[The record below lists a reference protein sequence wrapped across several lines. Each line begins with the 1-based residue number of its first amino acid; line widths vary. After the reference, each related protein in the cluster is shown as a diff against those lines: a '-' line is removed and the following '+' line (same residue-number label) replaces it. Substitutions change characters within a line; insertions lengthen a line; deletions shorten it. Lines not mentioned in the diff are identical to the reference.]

1 MRIIRVIISAVFIMI
16 VGACFTAAAQQAAVP
31 VLSFELEDG
40 TQILDQDN
48 VIETSLINRP
58 DNLGNLE
65 FMIEI
70 TFDEEGKEAFKKATT
85 GHVGEEIRIL
95 VNGETVSAPVVQEP
109 VTEGKC
115 VLTGG
120 FTHSEAEE
128 LIRVLDPEKAAACG
142 DETETE
148 GLAENRPDSEGDAY
162 DSLYEISEILKRIEA
177 YLREGK
183 TSDLSLQPEK
193 LNMLVSLDGEEDD
206 YYEELT
212 LRYKGERVDPKE
224 AKWES
229 DHPEI
234 AEVDEYGW
242 VTSTG
247 VGTAII
253 TAQYKG
259 VSAECVIDVER
270 KITSDTRGE

>member
-1 MRIIRVIISAVFIMI
+1 MRISRVIISAVFIMI
-16 VGACFTAAAQQAAVP
+16 VGACFTAAAKEGAVP

-48 VIETSLINRP
+48 VIKASLINRT

-70 TFDEEGKEAFKKATT
+70 TFDEEGKEAFQRATV
-85 GHVGEEIRIL
+85 GHVGEVIRIL
-95 VNGETVSAPVVQEP
+95 VNGETVSSPVVQEP

-120 FTHSEAEE
+120 FTQSEAEE

>member
-1 MRIIRVIISAVFIMI
+1 MRISRVIISAVFIMI
-16 VGACFTAAAQQAAVP
+16 VGACFTAAAKEGAVP

-48 VIETSLINRP
+48 VIEASLINRP

-109 VTEGKC
+109 VMEGKC

-120 FTHSEAEE
+120 FTQSEAEE
-128 LIRVLDPEKAAACG
+128 LIRMLDPEKAAACG

-148 GLAENRPDSEGDAY
+148 GLTENSPGFEDDA
-162 DSLYEISEILKRIEA
+162 DSLYEISEIFKKIDA

-212 LRYKGERVDPKE
+212 LRYEGERVDPKE

>member
-1 MRIIRVIISAVFIMI
+1 MRISRVIISAVFIMI
-16 VGACFTAAAQQAAVP
+16 VGACFTAAAKEAAVP

-48 VIETSLINRP
+48 VIEASLINRP

-95 VNGETVSAPVVQEP
+95 VNGETVSSPVVQEP

-120 FTHSEAEE
+120 FTQSEAEE
-128 LIRVLDPEKAAACG
+128 LIRMLDPEKAAACG

-148 GLAENRPDSEGDAY
+148 GLTENSPDSEGDAY

-193 LNMLVSLDGEEDD
+193 LDMLVSLDGEEDD

-270 KITSDTRGE
+270 KITSDTRGK

>member
-1 MRIIRVIISAVFIMI
+1 MRISRVIISAVFIMI

-48 VIETSLINRP
+48 VIKASLINRT

-70 TFDEEGKEAFKKATT
+70 TFDEEGKEAFQRATV
-85 GHVGEEIRIL
+85 GHVGEVIRIL
-95 VNGETVSAPVVQEP
+95 VNGETVSSPVVQEP

-120 FTHSEAEE
+120 FTQSEAEE

-193 LNMLVSLDGEEDD
+193 LDMLVSLDGEEDD

>member
-1 MRIIRVIISAVFIMI
+1 MRISRVIISAVFIMI
-16 VGACFTAAAQQAAVP
+16 VGACFTAAAKEGAVP

-48 VIETSLINRP
+48 VIKASLINRT

-70 TFDEEGKEAFKKATT
+70 TFDEEGKEAFQRATV
-85 GHVGEEIRIL
+85 GHVGEVIRIL
-95 VNGETVSAPVVQEP
+95 VNGETVSSPVVQEP

-120 FTHSEAEE
+120 FTQSEAEE

-148 GLAENRPDSEGDAY
+148 GLTENSPGFEDDA
-162 DSLYEISEILKRIEA
+162 DSLYEISEILKKIDA

-193 LNMLVSLDGEEDD
+193 LDMLVSLDGEEDD

-259 VSAECVIDVER
+259 VSAECVVDVER

>member
-70 TFDEEGKEAFKKATT
+70 TFDEEGKEAFQRATV
-85 GHVGEEIRIL
+85 GHVGEVIRIL
-95 VNGETVSAPVVQEP
+95 VNGETVSSPVVQEP

-120 FTHSEAEE
+120 FTQSEAEE

-148 GLAENRPDSEGDAY
+148 GLTENSPGFEDDA
-162 DSLYEISEILKRIEA
+162 DSLYEISEILKKIDA

-193 LNMLVSLDGEEDD
+193 LDMLVSLDGEEDD

-212 LRYKGERVDPKE
+212 LRYEGEKVEPKE

-259 VSAECVIDVER
+259 FSAECVIDVER

>member
-1 MRIIRVIISAVFIMI
+1 MRISRVIISAVFIMI
-16 VGACFTAAAQQAAVP
+16 VGACFTAAAKEGAVP

-48 VIETSLINRP
+48 VIEASLINRP

-109 VTEGKC
+109 VMEGKC

-120 FTHSEAEE
+120 FTQSEAEE
-128 LIRVLDPEKAAACG
+128 LIRMLDPEKAAACG

-148 GLAENRPDSEGDAY
+148 GLTENSPGFEDDA
-162 DSLYEISEILKRIEA
+162 DSLYESNYSEPL
-177 YLREGK
+177 L
-183 TSDLSLQPEK
+183 
-193 LNMLVSLDGEEDD
+193 
-206 YYEELT
+206 
-212 LRYKGERVDPKE
+212 
-224 AKWES
+224 
-229 DHPEI
+229 
-234 AEVDEYGW
+234 
-242 VTSTG
+242 
-247 VGTAII
+247 
-253 TAQYKG
+253 
-259 VSAECVIDVER
+259 
-270 KITSDTRGE
+270 

>member
-1 MRIIRVIISAVFIMI
+1 MGISRVIISAVFIMI
-16 VGACFTAAAQQAAVP
+16 VGACFTAAAKEGAVP

-48 VIETSLINRP
+48 VIKASLINRT

-70 TFDEEGKEAFKKATT
+70 TFDEEGKEAFQRATV
-85 GHVGEEIRIL
+85 GHVGEVIRIL
-95 VNGETVSAPVVQEP
+95 VNGETVSSPVVQEP

-120 FTHSEAEE
+120 FTQSEAEE

-193 LNMLVSLDGEEDD
+193 LDMLVSLDGEEDD

>member
-1 MRIIRVIISAVFIMI
+1 MRISRVIISAVFIMI
-16 VGACFTAAAQQAAVP
+16 VGACFTAAAKEGAVP

-48 VIETSLINRP
+48 VIEASLINRP

-109 VTEGKC
+109 VMEGKC

-120 FTHSEAEE
+120 FTQSEAEE
-128 LIRVLDPEKAAACG
+128 LIRMLDPEKAAACG

-148 GLAENRPDSEGDAY
+148 GLTENSPGFEDDA

-193 LNMLVSLDGEEDD
+193 LDMLVSLDGEEDD

>member
-120 FTHSEAEE
+120 FTQSEAEE
-128 LIRVLDPEKAAACG
+128 LIRMLDPEKAAACG

-148 GLAENRPDSEGDAY
+148 GLTENSPGFEDDA
-162 DSLYEISEILKRIEA
+162 DSLYEISEILKKIDA

-193 LNMLVSLDGEEDD
+193 LDMLVSLDGEEDD

-229 DHPEI
+229 DHPDI

-259 VSAECVIDVER
+259 VSAECVVDVER

>member
-1 MRIIRVIISAVFIMI
+1 MRISRVIISAVFIMI
-16 VGACFTAAAQQAAVP
+16 VGACFTAAAKEGAVP

-48 VIETSLINRP
+48 VIKASLINRT

-70 TFDEEGKEAFKKATT
+70 TFDEEGKEAFQRATV
-85 GHVGEEIRIL
+85 GHVGEVIRIL
-95 VNGETVSAPVVQEP
+95 VNGETVSSPVVQEP

-120 FTHSEAEE
+120 FTQSEAEE

-148 GLAENRPDSEGDAY
+148 GLTENSPGFEDDA
-162 DSLYEISEILKRIEA
+162 DSLYEISEILKKIDA

>member
-120 FTHSEAEE
+120 FTQSEAEE
-128 LIRVLDPEKAAACG
+128 LIRMLDPEKAAACG

-148 GLAENRPDSEGDAY
+148 GITENSTGFEDDA
-162 DSLYEISEILKRIEA
+162 DSLYEISEILKKIDA

-193 LNMLVSLDGEEDD
+193 LDMLVSLDGEEDD

-229 DHPEI
+229 DHPDI

>member
-16 VGACFTAAAQQAAVP
+16 VGACFTAAAQQAAMP

-48 VIETSLINRP
+48 VIKASLINRT

-70 TFDEEGKEAFKKATT
+70 TFDEEGKEAFQRATV
-85 GHVGEEIRIL
+85 GHVGEVIRIL
-95 VNGETVSAPVVQEP
+95 VNGETVSSPVVQEP

-120 FTHSEAEE
+120 FTQSEAEE
-128 LIRVLDPEKAAACG
+128 LIRMLDPEKAAACG

-270 KITSDTRGE
+270 KIISDTRGE

>member
-120 FTHSEAEE
+120 FTQSEAEE
-128 LIRVLDPEKAAACG
+128 LIRMLDPEKAAACG

-148 GLAENRPDSEGDAY
+148 GLTENSPGFEDDA
-162 DSLYEISEILKRIEA
+162 DSLYEISEILKKIDA

-259 VSAECVIDVER
+259 VSAECVVDVER
-270 KITSDTRGE
+270 KITSDG

>member
-1 MRIIRVIISAVFIMI
+1 MI

-48 VIETSLINRP
+48 VIEASLINRP

-120 FTHSEAEE
+120 FTQSEAEE
-128 LIRVLDPEKAAACG
+128 LIRMLDPEKAAACG

-148 GLAENRPDSEGDAY
+148 GLTENSPGFEDDA
-162 DSLYEISEILKRIEA
+162 DSLYEISEILKKIDA

-212 LRYKGERVDPKE
+212 LRYEGEKVEPKE

>member
-1 MRIIRVIISAVFIMI
+1 MRISRVIISAVFIMI
-16 VGACFTAAAQQAAVP
+16 VGACFTAAAKEGAVP

-48 VIETSLINRP
+48 VIKASLINRT

-70 TFDEEGKEAFKKATT
+70 TFDEEGKEAFQRATV
-85 GHVGEEIRIL
+85 GHVGEVIRIL
-95 VNGETVSAPVVQEP
+95 VNGETVSSPVVQEP

-120 FTHSEAEE
+120 FTQSEAEE

-193 LNMLVSLDGEEDD
+193 LDMLVSLDGEEDD

>member
-120 FTHSEAEE
+120 FTQSEAEE
-128 LIRVLDPEKAAACG
+128 LIRMLDPEKAAACG

-148 GLAENRPDSEGDAY
+148 GLTENSTGFEDDA
-162 DSLYEISEILKRIEA
+162 DSLYEISEILKKIDA

-193 LNMLVSLDGEEDD
+193 LDMLVSLDGEEDD

-212 LRYKGERVDPKE
+212 LRYEGEKVEPKE

>member
-1 MRIIRVIISAVFIMI
+1 MI

-48 VIETSLINRP
+48 VIETSLINRT

-120 FTHSEAEE
+120 FTQSEAEE
-128 LIRVLDPEKAAACG
+128 LIRMLDPEKAAACG

-148 GLAENRPDSEGDAY
+148 GLTENSPGFEDDA
-162 DSLYEISEILKRIEA
+162 DSLYEISEILKKIDA

-212 LRYKGERVDPKE
+212 LRYEGEKVEPKE

-247 VGTAII
+247 VGTAIV

>member
-1 MRIIRVIISAVFIMI
+1 MRISRVIISAVFIMI
-16 VGACFTAAAQQAAVP
+16 VGACFTAAAKEGAVP

-48 VIETSLINRP
+48 VIKASLINRT

-70 TFDEEGKEAFKKATT
+70 TFDEEGKEAFQRATV
-85 GHVGEEIRIL
+85 GHVGEVIRIL
-95 VNGETVSAPVVQEP
+95 VNGETVSSPVVQEP

-120 FTHSEAEE
+120 FTQSEAEE

-193 LNMLVSLDGEEDD
+193 LDMLVSLDGEEDD

-229 DHPEI
+229 GPM
-234 AEVDEYGW
+234 
-242 VTSTG
+242 SRF
-247 VGTAII
+247 
-253 TAQYKG
+253 
-259 VSAECVIDVER
+259 SA
-270 KITSDTRGE
+270 K

>member
-1 MRIIRVIISAVFIMI
+1 MRISRVIISAVFIMI
-16 VGACFTAAAQQAAVP
+16 VGACFTAAAKEGAVP

-48 VIETSLINRP
+48 VIEASLINRP

-95 VNGETVSAPVVQEP
+95 VNGETVSSPVVQEP

-120 FTHSEAEE
+120 FTQSEAEE

-193 LNMLVSLDGEEDD
+193 LDMLVSLDGEEDD

>member
-40 TQILDQDN
+40 TQILDKDN
-48 VIETSLINRP
+48 VIEASLINRP

-120 FTHSEAEE
+120 FTQSEAEE

-148 GLAENRPDSEGDAY
+148 GLTENSPGFEDDA
-162 DSLYEISEILKRIEA
+162 DSLYEISEILKKIDA

-229 DHPEI
+229 DHPDI

-259 VSAECVIDVER
+259 VSAECVVDVER

>member
-48 VIETSLINRP
+48 VIEASLINRP

-120 FTHSEAEE
+120 FTQSEAEE
-128 LIRVLDPEKAAACG
+128 LIRMLDPEKAAACG

-148 GLAENRPDSEGDAY
+148 GLTENSPGFEDDA
-162 DSLYEISEILKRIEA
+162 DSLYEISEILKKIDA

-193 LNMLVSLDGEEDD
+193 LDMLVSLDGEEDD

-212 LRYKGERVDPKE
+212 LRYEGEKVEPKE

>member
-48 VIETSLINRP
+48 VIEASLINRP

-120 FTHSEAEE
+120 FTQSEAEE
-128 LIRVLDPEKAAACG
+128 LIRMLDPEKAAACG

-148 GLAENRPDSEGDAY
+148 GLTENSPGFEDDA
-162 DSLYEISEILKRIEA
+162 DSLYEISEILKKIDA

-212 LRYKGERVDPKE
+212 LRYEGEKVEPKE

-229 DHPEI
+229 DHPDI

-259 VSAECVIDVER
+259 VSAECVVDVER

>member
-1 MRIIRVIISAVFIMI
+1 M
-16 VGACFTAAAQQAAVP
+16 P

-95 VNGETVSAPVVQEP
+95 INGETVSAPVVQEP

-120 FTHSEAEE
+120 FTQSEAEE
-128 LIRVLDPEKAAACG
+128 LIRMLDPEKAAACG

-148 GLAENRPDSEGDAY
+148 GLTENSPGFEDDA
-162 DSLYEISEILKRIEA
+162 DSLYEISEILKKIDA

-193 LNMLVSLDGEEDD
+193 LDMLVSLDGEEDD

-259 VSAECVIDVER
+259 VSAECVVDVER
-270 KITSDTRGE
+270 KITSDTRGECRVFRDNLKDW

>member
-48 VIETSLINRP
+48 VIKASLINRT

-70 TFDEEGKEAFKKATT
+70 TFDEEGKEAFQRATV
-85 GHVGEEIRIL
+85 GHVGEVIRIL
-95 VNGETVSAPVVQEP
+95 VNGETVSSPVVQEP

-120 FTHSEAEE
+120 FTQSEAEE

-193 LNMLVSLDGEEDD
+193 LDMLVSLDGEEDD

>member
-48 VIETSLINRP
+48 VIEASLINRP

-120 FTHSEAEE
+120 FTQSEAEE
-128 LIRVLDPEKAAACG
+128 LIRMLDPEKAAACG

-148 GLAENRPDSEGDAY
+148 GLTENSPGFEDDA
-162 DSLYEISEILKRIEA
+162 DSLYEISEILKKIDA

-212 LRYKGERVDPKE
+212 LRYEGEKVEPKE

>member
-1 MRIIRVIISAVFIMI
+1 MRISRVIISAVFIMI

-48 VIETSLINRP
+48 VIEASLINRP

-120 FTHSEAEE
+120 FTQSEAEE

-148 GLAENRPDSEGDAY
+148 GLTENSPGFEDDA
-162 DSLYEISEILKRIEA
+162 DSLYEISEILKKIDA

-193 LNMLVSLDGEEDD
+193 LDMLVSLDGEEDD

-259 VSAECVIDVER
+259 VSAECVVDVER

>member
-16 VGACFTAAAQQAAVP
+16 VGACFTAAAKEGAVP

-70 TFDEEGKEAFKKATT
+70 TFDEEGKEVFKKATT

-120 FTHSEAEE
+120 FTQSEAEE

-193 LNMLVSLDGEEDD
+193 LDMLVSLDGEEDD

-212 LRYKGERVDPKE
+212 LRYEGEKVEPKE

>member
-1 MRIIRVIISAVFIMI
+1 M
-16 VGACFTAAAQQAAVP
+16 
-31 VLSFELEDG
+31 
-40 TQILDQDN
+40 
-48 VIETSLINRP
+48 
-58 DNLGNLE
+58 
-65 FMIEI
+65 
-70 TFDEEGKEAFKKATT
+70 
-85 GHVGEEIRIL
+85 
-95 VNGETVSAPVVQEP
+95 
-109 VTEGKC
+109 
-115 VLTGG
+115 
-120 FTHSEAEE
+120 
-128 LIRVLDPEKAAACG
+128 LDPEKAAACG

-148 GLAENRPDSEGDAY
+148 GLTENSPDSEGDAY

-193 LNMLVSLDGEEDD
+193 LDMLVSLDGEEDD

-259 VSAECVIDVER
+259 VSAECVVDVER

>member
-1 MRIIRVIISAVFIMI
+1 MRISRVIISAIFIMI
-16 VGACFTAAAQQAAVP
+16 VGACFTAAAKEAAVP

-48 VIETSLINRP
+48 VIEASLINRP

-120 FTHSEAEE
+120 FTQSEAEE

-148 GLAENRPDSEGDAY
+148 GLAENRPDSEDEAY
-162 DSLYEISEILKRIEA
+162 DSLYEISEILKRIET

-193 LNMLVSLDGEEDD
+193 LDMLVSLDGEEDD

-229 DHPEI
+229 DHPDI

-253 TAQYKG
+253 SAQYKG
-259 VSAECVIDVER
+259 VSAECVVDVER

>member
-1 MRIIRVIISAVFIMI
+1 MRILRVIISAVFIMI

-120 FTHSEAEE
+120 FTQSEAEE
-128 LIRVLDPEKAAACG
+128 LIRMLDPEKAAACG

-148 GLAENRPDSEGDAY
+148 GLTENSTGFEDDA
-162 DSLYEISEILKRIEA
+162 DSLYEISEILKKIVA

-259 VSAECVIDVER
+259 VSAECVVDVER

>member
-1 MRIIRVIISAVFIMI
+1 MRISRVIISAVFIMI
-16 VGACFTAAAQQAAVP
+16 VGACFTAAAKEGAVP

-48 VIETSLINRP
+48 VIEASLINRP

-109 VTEGKC
+109 VMEGKC

-120 FTHSEAEE
+120 FTQSEAEE
-128 LIRVLDPEKAAACG
+128 LIRMLDPEKAAACG

-148 GLAENRPDSEGDAY
+148 GLTENSPGFEDDA
-162 DSLYEISEILKRIEA
+162 DSLYEISEIFKKIDA

-193 LNMLVSLDGEEDD
+193 LDMLVSLDGEEDD

>member
-16 VGACFTAAAQQAAVP
+16 VGACFTAAAKEGAVP

-48 VIETSLINRP
+48 VIEASLINRP

-95 VNGETVSAPVVQEP
+95 VNGETVSSPVVQEP
-109 VTEGKC
+109 VTDGKC

-120 FTHSEAEE
+120 FTQSEAEE

-193 LNMLVSLDGEEDD
+193 LDMLVSLDGEEDD

>member
-1 MRIIRVIISAVFIMI
+1 MRISRVIISAVFIMI
-16 VGACFTAAAQQAAVP
+16 VGACFTAAAKEAAVP

-48 VIETSLINRP
+48 VIEASLINRP

-95 VNGETVSAPVVQEP
+95 VNGETVSSPVVQEP

-120 FTHSEAEE
+120 FTQSEAEE
-128 LIRVLDPEKAAACG
+128 LIRMLDPEKAAACG

-148 GLAENRPDSEGDAY
+148 GLTENSPDSEGDAY

-193 LNMLVSLDGEEDD
+193 LDMLVSLDGEEDD

-270 KITSDTRGE
+270 KITRDTRGE